1 MNDATRNNFDLIRL
15 FAAFQVAISHIASHL
30 GVESSILGVLSLFP
44 GVPIFFFVSGYL
56 IYGSYD
62 KSKEN
67 PNPNLNFFLKR
78 FLRLFPALWLCFMLS
93 IVSIWASGYLSEV
106 DFSLSDFAIW
116 VFTQNTI
123 FQFYNPD
130 FMRGYGVGVIN
141 GSLWTI
147 SVELQFYI
155 LTPFLFLLLNK
166 LRSHYVILVVLFLVV
181 SNVSNT
187 HFNEKLN
194 IYQKLIGVSFVPW
207 FYMFILGSLAYKYS
221 SLVNVIKRINL
232 IIFLVL
238 FVVSYI
244 VMKDYGWGN
253 GINPISYLLLAALVL
268 KAAYTKPSLSDAL
281 LKKNDISYGIYIFH
295 MPIVNYLIY
304 QGIMGVAGLVLAV
317 IAILAVSVLSWFFY
331 EKRFLAL
338 KKSSLRKNELN

>member
-15 FAAFQVAISHIASHL
+15 FAASQVAISHITSHL

-56 IYGSYD
+56 IYGSYEQGN
-62 KSKEN
+62 KN
-67 PNPNLNFFLKR
+67 PNPNTNTNLNFFVKR
-78 FLRLFPALWLCFMLS
+78 FLRLFPALWLCFVLS
-93 IVSIWASGYLSEV
+93 ILSVWASGYLSEV
-106 DFSLSDFAIW
+106 DFSISDFAIW
-116 VFTQNTI
+116 VITQNTI

-166 LRSHYVILVVLFLVV
+166 LRSHYVILVLLFLVV
-181 SNVSNT
+181 ANAYNTLNEGLNV
-187 HFNEKLN
+187 
-194 IYQKLIGVSFVPW
+194 YQKLLNVSFAPW
-207 FYMFILGSLAYKYS
+207 LYMFMLGSLAYKYS
-221 SLVNVIKRINL
+221 SLVSVVKRINF

-238 FVVSYI
+238 FVVSYF
-244 VMKDYGWGN
+244 VTKDYGWGN
-253 GINPISYLLLAALVL
+253 DINPISYLLLAALVL

-295 MPIVNYLIY
+295 MPIVNYLMY
-304 QGIMGVAGLVLAV
+304 QGVMGVNGLVLAA
-317 IAILAVSVLSWFFY
+317 IATLVVSILSWFYY
-331 EKRFLAL
+331 EKRILAL
-338 KKSSLRKNELN
+338 KKSALRKN

>member
-1 MNDATRNNFDLIRL
+1 MNNATRNNFDLVRL
-15 FAAFQVAISHIASHL
+15 FTASQVALSHITAHL
-30 GVESSILGVLSLFP
+30 GVQSSILGVLGLFP

-56 IYGSYD
+56 IYGSYEQSI
-62 KSKEN
+62 KN
-67 PNPNLNFFLKR
+67 PNTNLNFFVKR
-78 FLRLFPALWLCFMLS
+78 FLRLFPALWLCFVLS

-106 DFSLSDFAIW
+106 DFSISDFAIW
-116 VFTQNTI
+116 VITQNTI
-123 FQFYNPD
+123 FQFFNPD

-166 LRSHYVILVVLFLVV
+166 LRSHYVILVLLFLVV
-181 SNVSNT
+181 VNVSNT

-194 IYQKLIGVSFVPW
+194 FYQKLIGVSFAPW
-207 FYMFILGSLAYKYS
+207 LYMFMLVSLAYKYS

-232 IIFLVL
+232 IIFLLL
-238 FVVSYI
+238 FIISYF
-244 VMKDYGWGN
+244 VMKGYGWGN

-295 MPIVNYLIY
+295 MPIINYLIY
-304 QGIMGVAGLVLAV
+304 QGMMGVNGLVLAV
-317 IAILAVSVLSWFFY
+317 IATLVVSVLSWFYY

-338 KKSSLRKNELN
+338 KKSSLRKN

>member
-1 MNDATRNNFDLIRL
+1 MNDSTRNNFDLIRL
-15 FAAFQVAISHIASHL
+15 FAASQVAISHIASHL
-30 GVESSILGVLSLFP
+30 GVESSLLGVLSLFP

-56 IYGSYD
+56 IYGSYEQSN
-62 KSKEN
+62 KN
-67 PNPNLNFFLKR
+67 PNPNLNFFVKR
-78 FLRLFPALWLCFMLS
+78 FLRLFPALWLCFVLS

-106 DFSLSDFAIW
+106 DFSISEFAIW
-116 VFTQNTI
+116 AITQNTI

-155 LTPFLFLLLNK
+155 LTPLLFILLNK
-166 LRSHYVILVVLFLVV
+166 LRSHYVVLVLLFLVV
-181 SNVSNT
+181 ANVSNT

-194 IYQKLIGVSFVPW
+194 VYQKLISVSFAPW
-207 FYMFILGSLAYKYS
+207 LYMFMLGSLAYKYS
-221 SLVNVIKRINL
+221 SLVGVVQRINFL
-232 IIFLVL
+232 ILLVL
-238 FVVSYI
+238 FAVSYFAI
-244 VMKDYGWGN
+244 KDYGWGN

-295 MPIVNYLIY
+295 MPIVNYLMY
-304 QGIMGVAGLVLAV
+304 QNIMGIKGLVFAV
-317 IAILAVSVLSWFFY
+317 IATLVVSILSWFYY
-331 EKRFLAL
+331 ERRFLAL
-338 KKSSLRKNELN
+338 KKSALRNN

>member
-15 FAAFQVAISHIASHL
+15 FAASQVAILHIAFHL
-30 GVESSILGVLSLFP
+30 GVESSILRVVSLFP

-56 IYGSYD
+56 IYGSYEQSN
-62 KSKEN
+62 KN
-67 PNPNLNFFLKR
+67 PNTNLNFFAKR
-78 FLRLFPALWLCFMLS
+78 FLRLFPALWLCFVLS

-106 DFSLSDFAIW
+106 DFSISDFAIW
-116 VFTQNTI
+116 VITQNTI

-166 LRSHYVILVVLFLVV
+166 LRSHYVILVLLFLVV
-181 SNVSNT
+181 ANVSNT
-187 HFNEKLN
+187 HLNEGLN
-194 IYQKLIGVSFVPW
+194 VYQKLLNVSFAPW
-207 FYMFILGSLAYKYS
+207 LYMFMLGSLAYKYS
-221 SLVNVIKRINL
+221 SLESVVKRINF

-238 FVVSYI
+238 FVVSHF
-244 VMKDYGWGN
+244 VTKDYTWGN
-253 GINPISYLLLAALVL
+253 DINPISYLLLAALVL
-268 KAAYTKPSLSDAL
+268 KAAYTKPSLSDSL

-295 MPIVNYLIY
+295 MPIVNYLMY
-304 QGIMGVAGLVLAV
+304 QGMMGVNGLVLAV
-317 IAILAVSVLSWFFY
+317 IATLVVSILSWFYY
-331 EKRFLAL
+331 EKRILAL
-338 KKSSLRKNELN
+338 KKSALRKN